1 MEIAMNLS
9 PRRRHACALAATS
22 VVAVAASL
30 AAIPEVAFAQAFQG
44 SGAVT
49 SGTASITTGVGTT
62 TITVASPEVVIDWQ
76 AIAPPTGNVDF
87 LPAAA
92 VATFQDAAAGV
103 PLADYTVL
111 NRIQP
116 GNLDAT
122 GLFVPTARPI
132 AFNGIVQSVLGGGTG
147 GNIWFYSPNGIVV
160 GSGAAFNTGSLVLT
174 TEAIDT
180 TGGLYGAGNTIRFR
194 GNAGSTGFVN
204 INAGARIGNGGKSA
218 QYVAVVSPRVVQAG
232 VIDVDG
238 SVALVAA
245 EQADISINAGLF
257 DIEILAGSTDISGGP
272 PTGSGIVHSGSTG
285 GPASTGAAD
294 VQQIHFVSLAKNT
307 SLTMLLSGSIGYA
320 PAAVATNDG
329 TSIIL
334 SAGPVSA
341 SQFNLA
347 AGNNRILINPTVF
360 SSFVSGY
367 SSGFID
373 TDTAGGTIDFQAGA
387 DLYGGGGVFLTA
399 DVGRIHASNLKLTG
413 RQLFYPV
420 TSNFNGVDVDLIARQ
435 GGSIEIDN
443 VLTIDVRGIDP
454 NATLEA
460 NGASANGG
468 DAGFSAL
475 TGGSITAGA
484 IFADASGF
492 GNGGTE
498 TSGDGFGGLIFLDVI
513 SGGSITAPIVD
524 LTASGFGG
532 TGILPTGALAPAGGY
547 GRGGEISI
555 TNRGGSFTISDF
567 TAVASAQSGLGS
579 VSQGA
584 TETTGG
590 GVFAYFDSGVQSFNT
605 MTLTASAT
613 TFNQDNG
620 RQAEHAIGGLVELR
634 VDGVDTALTING
646 NLNLQ
651 ANATTS
657 VNSPVVPGDGAGFG
671 EAKILVRNSGSL
683 FVRGDTRL
691 EANVGFETEGLQD
704 IPLTTPNIFGGLAS
718 VSAESGGSI
727 AVANLTA
734 MATANGMGATSQ
746 AGSATGGTTTVGVIT
761 GGSFGAS
768 VIEGIAVV
776 ALDSRGVGDSGAS
789 PAHAIGGT
797 ATLFAQDG
805 TVDIA
810 GIAGVI
816 ARGQANVFSGFGANA
831 TGGTASAEVRAG
843 ANSLLR
849 VQGLLVDSSGYAKDP
864 LQQGLPSP
872 DDAGNGLGGTA
883 TVVVAAGSLTSGATV
898 VRANG
903 LGGDGTAPAAGGSGT
918 GGTARYTLADGRVSL
933 GAASAEANG
942 QGGTGGA
949 GGNAAGGSASFQLI
963 DTGAGPGVLRTVAS
977 LTLNANAEPGG
988 PGSRSAG
995 ATALTVQPGAAA
1007 SALAIAGNFT
1017 ANSTGTSGAAG
1028 NGFTGSLSV
1037 APLTIGGNATVQT
1050 TRNVGIT
1057 VAAGS
1062 LFDVTGSL
1070 QIDAAGSLL
1079 STGLIKSGGLTRI
1092 VSVLGLNMTNL
1103 ESTASPL
1110 VATTLLEATGGAV
1123 VVSNSLLANNEV
1135 TAIGRSISINS
1146 LGTGELTVVSAT
1158 ATAGDLSI
1166 TTLGGLVIDGASAT
1180 GAVALASTDGFFEG
1194 NGPISGNSISIG
1206 AAGLASTSNLTATT
1220 TLDID
1225 VGGRLFVGGLA
1236 RAQDITITSSD
1247 IGIAGEIGAIGIHG
1261 TTRSITLNNGNT
1273 ARPTFI
1279 GGGDVANSY
1288 SLSSAEMGQMFADQR
1303 IAINAPGTNP
1313 ADVTLGAFDLNFGTA
1328 PGDLL
1333 APGGELK
1340 IASAGRI
1347 AVTGRLDLNTIS
1359 AADTFSIDPTRI
1371 DIITDTGGIYM
1382 LDPNG
1387 SPLGTLN
1394 LVGGTITVADSPTFS
1409 AIASATNLQA
1419 ISVLLDTPTTEP
1431 NDAGF
1436 LQAGQINFDVTEG
1449 LFIQN
1454 TGTGT
1459 AFADRR
1465 GFTAGGV
1472 SISTSSAATQ
1482 ISINGVILDSAGL
1495 AITGLDTGGV
1505 LSING
1510 ELANR
1515 SGLFDSFSTLNGC
1528 IIGINCR
1535 FDHEDVIDLSEPGI
1549 NKPLS
1554 PRGSDSNS
1562 LDLPIVG
1569 LVENEPE
1576 GSPPLVDEPVT
1587 GVGNDDLWQEECKEG
1602 EQCTT

>member
-1 MEIAMNLS
+1 M
-9 PRRRHACALAATS
+9 TS

-44 SGAVT
+44 SGSVT
-49 SGTASITTGVGTT
+49 SGTASITTGAGTT
-62 TITVASPEVVIDWQ
+62 TISVASPEVVIDWQ
-76 AIAPPTGNVDF
+76 AIAPTTGNVNF
-87 LPAAA
+87 LPTGS

-116 GNLDAT
+116 GNFDAT

-132 AFNGIVQSVLGGGTG
+132 AFNGIVQSLLGSGTG

-160 GSGAAFNTGSLVLT
+160 GTGAAFNTGSLVLT

-180 TGGLYGAGNTIRFR
+180 TGGLYGAGNTVRFR
-194 GNAGSTGFVN
+194 GTAGSTGFVN
-204 INAGARIGNGGKSA
+204 IDAGARIGNGGKSA
-218 QYVAVVSPRVVQAG
+218 QYVAVVAPRVVQAG
-232 VIDVDG
+232 AIDVDG
-238 SVALVAA
+238 SIALVAA

-257 DIEILAGSTDISGGP
+257 DIEILAGSTDASGGP
-272 PTGSGIVHSGSTG
+272 PSGSGIVHSGSTG

-329 TSIIL
+329 ASILL

-347 AGNNRILINPTVF
+347 AGQNRILINPTVF
-360 SSFVSGY
+360 SSFVTGY

-373 TDTAGGTIDFQAGA
+373 TNTLGGTIDFQAGA

-399 DVGRIHASNLKLTG
+399 DVGRIHATNLKLTG
-413 RQLFYPV
+413 RQLFYPT
-420 TSNFNGVDVDLIARQ
+420 TSNFNGVDVDLVARQ

-443 VLTIDVRGIDP
+443 ALVVDVRGIDP
-454 NATLEA
+454 NATLVA
-460 NGASANGG
+460 NGVGANGG
-468 DAGFSAL
+468 DAGFTAL
-475 TGGSITAGA
+475 TGGSITAGS
-484 IFADASGF
+484 ITADASGF

-498 TSGDGFGGLIFLDVI
+498 TSGIGFGGSIFLI
-513 SGGSITAPIVD
+513 LQTGGSITAPIVD
-524 LTASGFGG
+524 LTANGIGG
-532 TGILPTGALAPAGGY
+532 DGLLVTGARGPAGGDA
-547 GRGGEISI
+547 
-555 TNRGGSFTISDF
+555 RGGSVQIQNSGGTFDIDEL
-567 TAVASAQSGLGS
+567 TAYADAFGGRGS
-579 VSQGA
+579 VTNGEAQGSFSN
-584 TETTGG
+584 
-590 GVFAYFDSGVQSFNT
+590 VAYFDAGVQSFNNI
-605 MTLTASAT
+605 TLTA
-613 TFNQDNG
+613 N
-620 RQAEHAIGGLVELR
+620 AITPNPDSGSQGADAFGGNVELR
-634 VDGVDTALTING
+634 VSGVDTALTVTG

-657 VNSPVVPGDGAGFG
+657 VNSLVIPGDGAGFG

-683 FVRGDTRL
+683 TVRGDTRL
-691 EANVGFETEGLQD
+691 EANVGFETEGLID
-704 IPLTTPNIFGGLAS
+704 IPVTTPNIFGGVAS
-718 VSAESGGSI
+718 VLAESGGTI

-734 MATANGMGATSQ
+734 MATANGMAATGQ
-746 AGSATGGTTTVGVIT
+746 AGSATGGTTSVGVLT

-776 ALDSRGVGDSGAS
+776 ALDSRGIGAGGAA

-805 TVDIA
+805 TVN
-810 GIAGVI
+810 IAGVAGVV
-816 ARGQANVFSGFGANA
+816 ARGQAESFLDNGADA
-831 TGGTASAEVRAG
+831 TGGTASVELRAG
-843 ANSLLR
+843 AAGSI
-849 VQGLLVDSSGYAKDP
+849 QADGLLVDASGYAKDP
-864 LQQGLPSP
+864 GGNSQPS
-872 DDAGNGLGGTA
+872 AGSGGNGTGGMA
-883 TVVVAAGSLTSGATV
+883 TVSVAAGSLTSGLTV

-918 GGTARYTLADGRVSL
+918 GGTARYSLADGRVSL

-949 GGNAAGGSASFQLI
+949 GGNAAGGSASFQLSDI
-963 DTGAGPGVLRTVAS
+963 GAGPGVLRTVAS
-977 LTLNANAEPGG
+977 LTLNANGEPGG
-988 PGSRSAG
+988 PGSRAAG

-1007 SALAIAGNFT
+1007 SALTIAGNFA
-1017 ANSTGTSGAAG
+1017 ANSTGTSGPAG
-1028 NGFTGSLSV
+1028 NGFTGTLSV
-1037 APLTIGGNATVQT
+1037 APLTIGGTATVQT
-1050 TRNVGIT
+1050 ARNVGIT

-1079 STGLIKSGGLTRI
+1079 STGLIKSGGLTRV

-1103 ESTASPL
+1103 ESAASPQT
-1110 VATTLLEATGGAV
+1110 ATTLLEATGGAV
-1123 VVSNSLLANNEV
+1123 VVSNSLLANNNV
-1135 TAIGRSISINS
+1135 TALGRSISINS
-1146 LGTGELTVVSAT
+1146 LGTGQLTVASAT

-1180 GAVALASTDGFFEG
+1180 GAVALASTAGFFEG
-1194 NGPISGNSISIG
+1194 NGLISGNSISIG
-1206 AAGLASTSNLTATT
+1206 AAGLASAAGMTATT
-1220 TLDID
+1220 TLDIES
-1225 VGGRLFVGGLA
+1225 GGRFSLGGTA

-1247 IGIAGEIGAIGIHG
+1247 IGIDGEVALGVHG
-1261 TTRSITLNNGNT
+1261 TTRSIVLNNDNA

-1279 GGGDVANSY
+1279 GGISQANAY
-1288 SLSSAEMGQMFADQR
+1288 SLSSAEMGQMFADQS

-1313 ADVTLGAFDLNFGTA
+1313 ADVTLGAFDLNFGTGA
-1328 PGDLL
+1328 GDLL

-1359 AADTFSIDPTRI
+1359 AGDTFSIDPTRI

-1382 LDPNG
+1382 LDPDG
-1387 SPLGTLN
+1387 FPLGTLN
-1394 LVGGTITVADSPTFS
+1394 LAGGTITVADSRTFS

-1419 ISVLLDTPTTEP
+1419 ISALLDTPTAQP

-1436 LQAGQINFDVTEG
+1436 LQAGQINFDVSNG

-1472 SISTSSAATQ
+1472 SITTSNAETQ

-1495 AITGLDTGGV
+1495 AIAGLDTGGV

-1515 SGLFDSFSTLNGC
+1515 FGLFDSFSTLNGC
-1528 IIGINCR
+1528 IIGNNCR

-1549 NKPLS
+1549 KQPLA
-1554 PRGSDSNS
+1554 PRGSDSNV

-1602 EQCTT
+1602 EQCGT